1 MIRSPMLVYV
11 RARDADI
18 LGIER
23 GRHSGTRAPI
33 PDLGGLPA
41 SNTRSD
47 TLRRRWLKVIFD
59 VPSSIPTFRFEPGG
73 SASRSSS

>member
-18 LGIER
+18 LGVER

-59 VPSSIPTFRFEPGG
+59 VAVVDTNISLRTGRLG
-73 SASRSSS
+73 